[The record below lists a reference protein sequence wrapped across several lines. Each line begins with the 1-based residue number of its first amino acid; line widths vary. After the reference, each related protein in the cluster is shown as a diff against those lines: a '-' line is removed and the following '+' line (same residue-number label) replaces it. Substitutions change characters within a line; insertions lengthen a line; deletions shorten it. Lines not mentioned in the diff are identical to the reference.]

1 MSEKIIELLEK
12 TGLNVIYKPEE
23 FVKEDIV
30 LRDGRNA
37 FIWVNKNDNHG
48 ILDSSFWENESYYE
62 ENYREEYSANLN
74 SYTKP
79 NEHLNVY
86 KNVNKRQFN
95 QFKKFLNSETNF
107 LEIGCSFG
115 GILKQI
121 NKINIKSKNAIE
133 PNKKDSFFCSKK
145 YKNVNIINSIFQ
157 NHDFG
162 KQKFNL
168 IVSFEVLEHVYNIDT
183 FLKKVSSVLDNNGIV
198 NFEVPNH
205 NDALLR
211 NYNVERYK
219 TFYYH
224 KAHIHYFTPDSLKK
238 IFNHYKINGDVYS
251 FQMYPFLNQI
261 YWVYNNQPQPSAE
274 LALNYPDLD
283 KNENLVNKEI
293 SKFLKKIN
301 NEYQKIMNKELSGDC
316 LVFVG
321 KKQ

>member
-1 MSEKIIELLEK
+1 MEIIIDLLKK
-12 TGLNVIYKPEE
+12 TGLNKIYKPEE
-23 FVKEDIV
+23 FIKEEII

-48 ILDSSFWENESYYE
+48 ILDSSFWENENYYE
-62 ENYREEYSANLN
+62 EDYREEYSANLN

-79 NEHLNVY
+79 KDHLKVY
-86 KNVNKRQFN
+86 KDVNKRQFD

-115 GILKQI
+115 GILKFLK
-121 NKINIKSKNAIE
+121 NKNLKSKNAIE
-133 PNKKDSFFCSKK
+133 PNKKDYAFCSKK
-145 YKNVNIINSIFQ
+145 YQDTNIINNTFEK
-157 NHDFG
+157 HDFQ

-168 IVSFEVLEHVYNIDT
+168 IVSFEVLEHVYNLNT
-183 FLKKVSSVLDNNGIV
+183 FISKVSSILDDGGII

-211 NYNVERYK
+211 NYKVDRYK

-224 KAHIHYFTPDSLKK
+224 KAHIHYFTPESLKK
-238 IFNHYKINGDVYS
+238 IFKNYNIEGDVYS

-261 YWVYNNQPQPSAE
+261 YWVYNNQPQPTAE

-283 KNENLVNKEI
+283 NKENLVNKEI

-301 NEYQKIMNKELSGDC
+301 TQYQKIMNKELSGDC

>member
-1 MSEKIIELLEK
+1 MNKIIIELLKK
-12 TGLNVIYKPEE
+12 TGLSKIYKPEE
-23 FVKEDIV
+23 FYKEEII

-48 ILDSSFWENESYYE
+48 ILDSSFWESENYYE
-62 ENYREEYSANLN
+62 EEYREEYSAKLN

-79 NEHLNVY
+79 NDHLKIY
-86 KNVNKRQFN
+86 KNVNKRQFV
-95 QFKKFLNSETNF
+95 QFKKFINAETNF

-115 GILKQI
+115 GVLRHVNTK
-121 NKINIKSKNAIE
+121 NLKSKTAIE
-133 PNKKDSFFCSKK
+133 PNKKDYSFCQKK
-145 YKNVNIINSIFQ
+145 YKNTNIINNTFEKC
-157 NHDFG
+157 DFG
-162 KQKFNL
+162 NQKFNL
-168 IVSFEVLEHVYNIDT
+168 IVSFEVLEHVYNLDT
-183 FLKKVSSVLDNNGIV
+183 FLSKVYSTLDVDGIV

-238 IFNHYKINGDVYS
+238 IFNNFNIKGDVYS

-261 YWVYNNQPQPSAE
+261 YWLYNNQPQPSAE
-274 LALNYPDLD
+274 QALNYPDLD
-283 KNENLVNKEI
+283 CNKNLVNKEI

-301 NEYQKIMNKELSGDC
+301 TQYQKIMNKELCGDC

-321 KKQ
+321 KKL

>member
-1 MSEKIIELLEK
+1 MNKTIIELLEK
-12 TGLNVIYKPEE
+12 TGLNVIYKPEDFQRE
-23 FVKEDIV
+23 EII

-37 FIWVNKNDNHG
+37 FIWVNQNDNHG
-48 ILDSSFWENESYYE
+48 ILDSSFWEDENYYE
-62 ENYREEYSANLN
+62 EDYREEYSANLN

-79 NEHLNVY
+79 KEHLNVY
-86 KNVNKRQFN
+86 KDVNKRQFE
-95 QFKKFLNSETNF
+95 QFKRFLNSETKF

-115 GILKQI
+115 GVLKFV
-121 NKINIKSKNAIE
+121 NKKNLKLKSAIE
-133 PNKKDSFFCSKK
+133 PNKKDSSFCSKK
-145 YKNVNIINSIFQ
+145 YKNVNIINSIFE
-157 NHDFG
+157 NHNFE

-183 FLKKVSSVLDNNGIV
+183 FLKKVSTVLEENGVV

-211 NYNVERYK
+211 NYEVERYK

-224 KAHIHYFTPDSLKK
+224 KAHIHYFTPTSLKK
-238 IFNHYKINGDVYS
+238 IFSHYGINGDVYS

-274 LALNYPDLD
+274 LALNYPDVD
-283 KNENLVNKEI
+283 KNKNLVNKEI

-301 NEYQKIMNKELSGDC
+301 IQYQNLMNKELSGDC

-321 KKQ
+321 KK